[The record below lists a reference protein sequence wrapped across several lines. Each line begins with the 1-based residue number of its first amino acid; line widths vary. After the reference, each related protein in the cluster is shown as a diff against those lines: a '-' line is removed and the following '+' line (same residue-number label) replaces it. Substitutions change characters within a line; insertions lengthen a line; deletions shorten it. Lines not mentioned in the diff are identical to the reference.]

1 MPRRYSFI
9 IADRDSGVTH
19 RFTLNFRY
27 VMSWLVTSFFL
38 LIGGGLYLNWSVKSE
53 IEDLTLRNAQ
63 LQLEASSYRVAGTE
77 LSDKVILLQTGMTE
91 LAERVGMINPSLKR
105 VGNSSDDSR
114 INLLN
119 GSLPDSDSDKSAF
132 DVLNGVLKTLDS
144 KLQVIRQG
152 VAYREALSD
161 ATPFI
166 WPADGWLSGMYGYRP
181 DPFTGQRDFHP
192 GIDIS
197 TRRGQPVYSTA
208 TGRISTASHNGSYG
222 NLVEI
227 DHGFGLTT
235 RYGHLSAF
243 AVSKDDT
250 VRRGEVIG
258 YAGATGRATGYHVHY
273 EIWMDDRTINPM
285 RLLMRGS
292 PRSID

>member
-1 MPRRYSFI
+1 MQ
-9 IADRDSGVTH
+9 V
-19 RFTLNFRY
+19 
-27 VMSWLVTSFFL
+27 
-38 LIGGGLYLNWSVKSE
+38 
-53 IEDLTLRNAQ
+53 
-63 LQLEASSYRVAGTE
+63 
-77 LSDKVILLQTGMTE
+77 
-91 LAERVGMINPSLKR
+91 
-105 VGNSSDDSR
+105 
-114 INLLN
+114 
-119 GSLPDSDSDKSAF
+119 SLPDSESDKSAF
-132 DVLNGVLKTLDS
+132 DLLNGVLKTLDS

-208 TGRISTASHNGSYG
+208 TGRVSTASHNGSYG

-227 DHGFGLTT
+227 DHGFGLAT

-250 VRRGEVIG
+250 VRRGDVVG

-285 RLLMRGS
+285 RLLVRS
-292 PRSID
+292 RPRSID